1 MTSTDA
7 QEDTEQD
14 PSVLAPAFP
23 PLRRLPFGRGRQRPT
38 TGSARQLLP
47 GSATLRHL
55 TAIAVAAA
63 LLLSAAP
70 ASPNPA
76 TSPTPDR
83 TATKAAGP
91 KRSQPGFGKRL
102 LEDLR
107 ALISKPAHMDASD
120 WTNLGL
126 ASLAVGATATLDPR
140 VRTWA
145 QDHRST
151 SSDNFAK
158 SIRPLGGWGAF
169 ATLGATWL
177 AGEAWSRPSLVSTAE
192 DGLEASIIAAGLV
205 TPVVKETVGR
215 ERPSYGKGHASFSPF
230 SGRASFPSGDA
241 TLAFSVASVVA
252 THASSV
258 WLKGTAWGLAGL
270 VGWERIHL
278 DQHWASDVLAGALV
292 GSAVG
297 EWVVHGHQSGSRM
310 RVGWVVEPA
319 LGPGVVGLQL
329 AKSW

>member
-1 MTSTDA
+1 MNTNDS
-7 QEDTEQD
+7 QEDTEED
-14 PSVLAPAFP
+14 PSLLAPPSP
-23 PLRRLPFGRGRQRPT
+23 PLHRLPFGRGWRPPT
-38 TGSARQLLP
+38 TGFARQLLP
-47 GSATLRHL
+47 GSTTLHRL
-55 TAIAVAAA
+55 TAVAAAA

-70 ASPNPA
+70 AVPNPA
-76 TSPTPDR
+76 TNPITDR
-83 TATKAAGP
+83 TATTAADP
-91 KRSQPGFGKRL
+91 ESSRPGFGKRL

-120 WTNLGL
+120 WNNLGL

-158 SIRPLGGWGAF
+158 SIRPLGSWGAF

-177 AGEAWSRPSLVSTAE
+177 AGRAWSRPGLVSTAE

-205 TPVVKETVGR
+205 TPVVKEIVGR
-215 ERPSYGKGHASFSPF
+215 ERPSYGAGHASFRPF
-230 SGRASFPSGDA
+230 SGRASFPSGDV
-241 TLAFSVASVVA
+241 TLAFSMASVVA

-278 DQHWASDVLAGALV
+278 DQHWASDVVAGALV

-297 EWVVHGHQSGSRM
+297 EWVVHRHQLGYRM

>member
-1 MTSTDA
+1 MNTNDAAEQTSNEPNLFGPISA
-7 QEDTEQD
+7 
-14 PSVLAPAFP
+14 SLCRPA
-23 PLRRLPFGRGRQRPT
+23 FGRGWQPPT
-38 TGSARQLLP
+38 TGFARQLLP
-47 GSATLRHL
+47 GPATLHRL

-63 LLLSAAP
+63 MLLSAAP
-70 ASPNPA
+70 AFPNPA

-83 TATKAAGP
+83 TDTKVP
-91 KRSQPGFGKRL
+91 DPERSPGFGKRL

-107 ALISKPAHMDASD
+107 ALISKPPHMDASD

-158 SIRPLGGWGAF
+158 SIRPLGSWGAF

-177 AGEAWSRPSLVSTAE
+177 AGKAWSRPGLVSTAE

-205 TPVVKETVGR
+205 TPVVKEIVGR

-230 SGRASFPSGDA
+230 SGRASFPSGDV

-258 WLKGTAWGLAGL
+258 WLEGTAWGLAGL
-270 VGWERIHL
+270 VGWERVHL
-278 DQHWASDVLAGALV
+278 DQHWASDVVAGALV

-297 EWVVHGHQSGSRM
+297 EWVVHRHQSGSRM

>member
-1 MTSTDA
+1 MNTNDP
-7 QEDTEQD
+7 QD
-14 PSVLAPAFP
+14 PVERDSSLLTLASP
-23 PLRRLPFGRGRQRPT
+23 PLDPLPFESGWQPGTRGF
-38 TGSARQLLP
+38 ARQLLP
-47 GSATLRHL
+47 RSATLHRL
-55 TAIAVAAA
+55 TAIAVVAA

-70 ASPNPA
+70 TSATAA
-76 TSPTPDR
+76 TSSISDR
-83 TATKAAGP
+83 TATKAASP
-91 KRSQPGFGKRL
+91 EPSQPGFGKRL

-107 ALISKPAHMDASD
+107 ALISKPAHMDPGD

-126 ASLAVGATATLDPR
+126 ATVAVGATATLDPR

-145 QDHRST
+145 QDHRSA

-158 SIRPLGGWGAF
+158 SIRPLGSWGAF

-177 AGEAWSRPSLVSTAE
+177 AGEVSSRPSLVSTAE

-205 TPVVKETVGR
+205 TPVVKEIVGR
-215 ERPSYGKGHASFSPF
+215 ERPSYGAGHASFSPF

-252 THASSV
+252 AHASSV

-278 DQHWASDVLAGALV
+278 DQHWASDVVAGALV

-297 EWVVHGHQSGSRM
+297 EWVVHRHQSGSRM
-310 RVGWVVEPA
+310 RVGWMIEPA